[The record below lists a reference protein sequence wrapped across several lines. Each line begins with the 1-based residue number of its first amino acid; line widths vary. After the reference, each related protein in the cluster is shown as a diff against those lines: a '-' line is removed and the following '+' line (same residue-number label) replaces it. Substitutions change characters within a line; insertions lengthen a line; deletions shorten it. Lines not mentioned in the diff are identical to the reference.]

1 MAGHRYPIVRFGVSR
16 SPSQAYF
23 SNPKKARHVPGLK
36 KTTANRASEFQCQAR
51 RHEVDVI
58 IFPVEAFPL
67 KAKVQ
72 IVEQRIADAT
82 P

>member
-1 MAGHRYPIVRFGVSR
+1 MRDEGDFMRATDTRWCDPAVSR
-16 SPSQAYF
+16 LALAGVF
-23 SNPKKARHVPGLK
+23 FEPKKSRGRVPGLK

-58 IFPVEAFPL
+58 FFPVEAFPL

-72 IVEQRIADAT
+72 IVE
-82 P
+82 